1 MTTDKGKGVN
11 VYTKRVIY
19 KIERTYFAYSKVVTH
34 IVTPVKKNAEN
45 DNFTKALEAATNEFQ
60 CWEFQFQ
67 LASFRLNAVLRVLV

>member
-1 MTTDKGKGVN
+1 MYIRCNKVFTD
-11 VYTKRVIY
+11 
-19 KIERTYFAYSKVVTH
+19 

-45 DNFTKALEAATNEFQ
+45 DNFTKALEAATNVFQ